1 MIAEHGAYA
10 LSYELARVDFA
21 RVTEWL
27 SGSYWSPGIERTEV
41 ERGAR
46 HSSLVVGAYT
56 ASGEQVGYARV
67 ASDRTRVGFF
77 MDVFVDTAHR
87 KRGIGRAMVRFAMEH
102 PEYRPVYIW
111 LLATDDAHG
120 VYAALGFAP
129 HPHPERMMLLR
140 KPWPRPID
148 PND

>member
-1 MIAEHGAYA
+1 MIAHHGDYQ
-10 LSYELARVDFA
+10 LSDELARVDFA
-21 RVTEWL
+21 KVTAWL
-27 SGSYWSPGIERTEV
+27 AGSYWSPGIERGEV

-56 ASGEQVGYARV
+56 ADGAQVGYARV

-77 MDVFVDTAHR
+77 MDVFVDEAHR
-87 KRGIGRAMVRFAMEH
+87 KRGLGRALVGFAMQH
-102 PEYRPVYIW
+102 PEHRPVYIW

-120 VYAALGFAP
+120 VYAALGFGP
-129 HPHPERMMLLR
+129 HPNPSRIMLLK

-148 PND
+148 G